1 LPPPYD
7 TKTHEQDFLFAEN
20 REEVLHVALTWMIPH
35 PERFDSQ
42 ARQYSREPE
51 LPDNQHGKEVVPHYS
66 GNAE

>member
-1 LPPPYD
+1 LPPPSE
-7 TKTHEQDFLFAEN
+7 TKIHEQDFLFAEIVGQLPN
-20 REEVLHVALTWMIPH
+20 VALTWMMPH

-51 LPDNQHGKEVVPHYS
+51 LPDNQHGKEVIPHYS